1 MEGIWKRAVILG
13 AVGMILGIFVG
24 AGFWYLFPHESM
36 DDSEVMRQLVLH
48 LLLSG
53 VFGMVANG
61 SSAIYGIDEWS
72 IARATITHFV
82 ITMGTFYTVAFTL
95 GWFYPSDPVCW
106 IMTVVCIVGYFM
118 IWLVQYQLFKGK
130 VKRMNEELRKWR
142 AMRHLDEPFRQ

>member
-1 MEGIWKRAVILG
+1 
-13 AVGMILGIFVG
+13 
-24 AGFWYLFPHESM
+24 
-36 DDSEVMRQLVLH
+36 
-48 LLLSG
+48 
-53 VFGMVANG
+53 MVANG

-118 IWLVQYQLFKGK
+118 IWLVQYQIFKGK
-130 VKRMNEELRKWR
+130 VKKMNEELRKWR